1 MGKTEV
7 YRQELAPLLLES
19 IRSAHAEPL
28 GDYLL
33 AGSNLPGP
41 RGNLE
46 LAGAFAQAVGQQAS
60 QAGEPLWALS
70 LQLVALGAAVADV
83 NDPREFLSFCGTLG
97 LAAIGAA
104 LPDRFAQALHRLHA
118 LARDPRWR
126 VREAVAMG
134 LQDLIEVRGPQTLR
148 ELESWVRDEDWLAMR
163 AVVAGVAEPRLLH
176 DATTASTALE
186 LHRRVLVRLRT
197 SAERRSEQFRS
208 LRQALGYSI
217 SVLVQA
223 APGPGFAF
231 LGELARSPDTDVAWI
246 VRENLKKSR
255 LTKRFPAQVAE
266 LENAIGAV

>member
-1 MGKTEV
+1 VGKTEL
-7 YRQELAPLLLES
+7 YRQELAPLLRES
-19 IRSAHAEPL
+19 MRSANAEPL

-46 LAGAFAQAVGQQAS
+46 LAAAFAQIVGQQAS
-60 QAGEPLWALS
+60 QAGEPLWALC
-70 LQLVALGAAVADV
+70 LQLAAFDAAVADV
-83 NDPREFLSFCGTLG
+83 NDPREFLCFCGTRG

-104 LPDRFAQALHRLHA
+104 LPDRFAQALDRLHA

-126 VREAVAMG
+126 VREGVAMG
-134 LQDLIEVRGPQTLR
+134 LQDLIEACGQPTLR

-223 APGPGFAF
+223 APDPGFAF
-231 LGELARSPDTDVAWI
+231 LGELARSPDADVAWI
-246 VRENLKKSR
+246 VRENLKKNR